1 MGMNRREVIAGIGA
15 ATVMPAHAWAQDV
28 RERSPLA
35 TAAFNA
41 YLYTLPLIES
51 ATARAG
57 WARAGGQIGKF
68 LHMRAPTTPATQ
80 RITTPNNDTLNS
92 RAWIDLAQGPVRL
105 RWPATGSRYI
115 SVAMMDMYSNN
126 FVVLGSRTT
135 GPDGGAF
142 TIVGPNDMA
151 PSGAIRSP
159 TRWMWILVRLL
170 VDGDSDLAK
179 AHAIQDAIELDAPT
193 RSDALPAFAGRAAPW
208 PDYFDSAARLMR
220 ENPGPATDRAMVNL
234 FAPLDFGRFDARRF
248 SAAEGREIAAGLES
262 AKAELISHP
271 TSGPAAAGWIYPR
284 ADLGDFGQDYLY
296 RAQIAIA
303 GFAALPV
310 AEAVYLFAAGPR
322 GDLRLDSG
330 ASWRLRL
337 AGDQLPPND
346 AFWSLTM
353 YRMTPEGQF
362 FLFDNPI
369 RRYSIGDRTSGL
381 RHGPDGGIEIVMQRE
396 APAQADRANWLPTPH
411 DAPFGLVFRV
421 YRPRPAVL
429 DGPWRLPAIEQLEGS
444 GTPA

>member
-1 MGMNRREVIAGIGA
+1 MNRREVLAGIGA
-15 ATVMPAHAWAQDV
+15 STLVPARAWAGQAQEV
-28 RERSPLA
+28 WERSPLA
-35 TAAFNA
+35 RAAYNA
-41 YLYTLPLIES
+41 HLYTLPLIES

-92 RAWIDLAQGPVRL
+92 RAWLDLGQGPVRL

-126 FVVLGSRTT
+126 FAVLGSRTT

-142 TIVGPNDMA
+142 TIVGPNDAA
-151 PSGAIRSP
+151 PPGAIRSP

-170 VDGDSDLAK
+170 VDGESDLAK
-179 AHAIQDAIELDAPT
+179 AHAIQDAIGLEAPAPG
-193 RSDALPAFAGRAAPW
+193 DALPTYAGRAAPW
-208 PDYFDSAARLMR
+208 PDYFESAARLMR
-220 ENPGPATDRAMVNL
+220 ENPGPATDTAMVRL
-234 FAPLDFGRFDARRF
+234 FAPLDFGRFDAKRF
-248 SAAEGREIAAGLES
+248 TAAEGQEIAAGLES
-262 AKAELISHP
+262 AKAELSTHP
-271 TSGPAAAGWIYPR
+271 TSGTATAGWIYPR
-284 ADLGDFGQDYLY
+284 ADLGDFGQDYFY
-296 RAQIAIA
+296 RAQIAIN

-322 GDLRLDSG
+322 GDLKLDSG
-330 ASWRLRL
+330 VSWRLRL
-337 AGDQLPPND
+337 AREQLPPND

-353 YRMTPEGQF
+353 YRATPEGQL

-369 RRYSIGDRTSGL
+369 QRYSIGDRTPGL
-381 RHGPDGGIEIVMQRE
+381 RHGNGGEIEIVMQRD
-396 APAQADRANWLPTPH
+396 APTRADTANWLPTPH

-429 DGPWRLPAIEQLEGS
+429 DGLWRLPAIEQVDQI
-444 GTPA
+444 